1 MISDVLSH
9 SAPCILRQ
17 YEFATLS
24 SIKLVIFRVQLCFF
38 LPYWASNGPL
48 YNVTTARASVSVC
61 GENVIRIKQLRM
73 ASFPLSMPTRN
84 NAKYVIPTCCAR
96 ICRRSLD
103 FSRICFSLSPIS
115 FSLSF
120 SFLFTSEIRHVEL
133 CNQSLCNQAFTGG
146 NLASRPTCSFL
157 NFYSFRTG
165 GISCVRSWLIIP
177 SDSDQ
182 V

>member
-48 YNVTTARASVSVC
+48 YNVTTARESVSVC

-115 FSLSF
+115 FSLPF
-120 SFLFTSEIRHVEL
+120 S
-133 CNQSLCNQAFTGG
+133 SLQKFAM
-146 NLASRPTCSFL
+146 L
-157 NFYSFRTG
+157 NFVTNRFVTKPLLAG
-165 GISCVRSWLIIP
+165 TWHPGQLVRS
-177 SDSDQ
+177 
-182 V
+182 

>member
-9 SAPCILRQ
+9 SVLCILRQ

-48 YNVTTARASVSVC
+48 YNVTTARESVSVC

-103 FSRICFSLSPIS
+103 FSRICFSLSPM
-115 FSLSF
+115 SF

-165 GISCVRSWLIIP
+165 GISCV
-177 SDSDQ
+177 
-182 V
+182 